1 MAACSCRA
9 LTPALLIG
17 LLVAMGGTLT
27 AGGSF
32 TGDLAMSSGIDTLT
46 GSIAVTEFNYRMD
59 VRQGGEKFVV
69 IADRITGMIRVL
81 IPEKMQYVELKGHDR
96 INLLGNPFQALW
108 HATTTGK
115 DETLGLE
122 VINDLECDKHRVE
135 NRGRES
141 FTFWVARKFGF
152 PIRITSHASEGSFA
166 EISNISEGPVS
177 DTLFEIPA
185 DYKKMASPGN
195 KPVEIP
201 VWVEAV
207 PQAPVV
213 VLPVEQEMSAGEML
227 RIKVEPG
234 KSVWVRANNQSQDA
248 VAKAI
253 PFRKG
258 SPIKDVTIYSNF
270 AEKGIV
276 CDRRQETPA
285 EADEIVVRVLAGTMT
300 VEIKSVEMHEERL
313 AEGKS
318 LAFPLASSEYIDV
331 RFVNGTVEPAECT
344 WTFVQGGAEVPDE
357 RIGPSEQ
364 RTIVLEYAGEVGR
377 RTLSPA
383 GDTLV
388 MKVESGEMIIKL
400 GQFDSFA
407 W

>member
-1 MAACSCRA
+1 MAACSFRA
-9 LTPALLIG
+9 LTPAFLLW
-17 LLVAMGGTLT
+17 LVIATCGTVT
-27 AGGSF
+27 AGTSF
-32 TGDLAMSSGIDTLT
+32 TGDLAMSSGVDTLT

-69 IADRITGMIRVL
+69 IADRVTGMIRVL

-96 INLLGNPFQALW
+96 INLLSNPFQALW

-115 DETLGLE
+115 DEKLGVE
-122 VINDLECDKHRVE
+122 VVNDLECDKHRVE
-135 NRGRES
+135 NRGRET
-141 FTFWVARKFGF
+141 FTFWVAQKFGF
-152 PIRITSHASEGSFA
+152 PIRITSHTSEGSFA
-166 EISNISEGPVS
+166 EISRISEGPVDDS
-177 DTLFEIPA
+177 LFEIPA
-185 DYKKMASPGN
+185 DYKKIAALGN
-195 KPVEIP
+195 MPVETP
-201 VWVEAV
+201 AWVDSV
-207 PQAPVV
+207 PEAPVV
-213 VLPVEQEMSAGEML
+213 ILPVDQEMSAGDMI
-227 RIKVEPG
+227 RIKVQPG

-248 VAKAI
+248 AAKAI

-258 SPIKDVTIYSNF
+258 SPVKDVTIYSNF

-276 CDRRQETPA
+276 CDRRHETPA
-285 EADEIVVRVLAGTMT
+285 EADEIVVRVFAGTMT

-318 LAFPLASSEYIDV
+318 LAFPLTSSEYIDV
-331 RFVNGTVEPAECT
+331 RFVNGIAEPSECT
-344 WTFVQGGAEVPDE
+344 WTFLRGGAEVPDE

-364 RTIVLEYAGEVGR
+364 RTIVLEYGGEVGR
-377 RTLSPA
+377 RTLTPS

-388 MKVESGEMIIKL
+388 MKVEAGEMIIKL